1 MSSTNF
7 FSKLPDHSKAKVDLL
22 EQYLTRYFRI
32 IGNLKYINTINIY
45 DLFCGQGIYDNN
57 EYGSPIA
64 IIDAYYSFIEGSLN
78 NNVSHSKFV
87 FYFND
92 IEKEKIEKLKHN
104 VNERYKDKNEKAN
117 ILFLS
122 LDYTDT
128 IPKIIHK
135 NKLRENEEKNFLF
148 IDPCG
153 YREIDIDDIAKLL
166 NNNNLEILLFLPIQQ
181 MYRFS
186 KNGTP
191 NVLNKTIEKL
201 GIQIEEIQNAY
212 DFSIAILNGFKNILS
227 PRYVD
232 CFHIR
237 KDPNTDY
244 CLYFFT
250 NHIRGYEK
258 MLEAKWCIDKDNG
271 NRFTYNT
278 TIELFPQNDFGFEL
292 ENRLIEFL
300 KTIKTNKEIYEFV
313 LNEGFLPQHVNK
325 VLQSL
330 IKKGKIVFKSHNQKI
345 LKYNDS
351 FHIDYDNYK
360 HYNKN
365 PQIRLFQS
373 IQE

>member
-166 NNNNLEILLFLPIQQ
+166 NNT
-181 MYRFS
+181 
-186 KNGTP
+186 K
-191 NVLNKTIEKL
+191 LN
-201 GIQIEEIQNAY
+201 
-212 DFSIAILNGFKNILS
+212 
-227 PRYVD
+227 
-232 CFHIR
+232 
-237 KDPNTDY
+237 
-244 CLYFFT
+244 
-250 NHIRGYEK
+250 
-258 MLEAKWCIDKDNG
+258 
-271 NRFTYNT
+271 
-278 TIELFPQNDFGFEL
+278 
-292 ENRLIEFL
+292 
-300 KTIKTNKEIYEFV
+300 
-313 LNEGFLPQHVNK
+313 
-325 VLQSL
+325 
-330 IKKGKIVFKSHNQKI
+330 
-345 LKYNDS
+345 
-351 FHIDYDNYK
+351 
-360 HYNKN
+360 
-365 PQIRLFQS
+365 
-373 IQE
+373 